1 MREGFEKWAAAPD
14 IETEM
19 RHIGFGKAGIAG
31 TALLVLAG
39 AGLVFAGPGMIRWFV
54 DRPVA
59 WNEHDDAN
67 VPALPETNHLQEVQ
81 ATLTIRDNL
90 ANEADRILAAE
101 GPLPAEDVNAVDE
114 VPCST
119 WYCARNHLHPMSL
132 EEIATGSPGSAP
144 TPPFTIVKG
153 KDEGAASGFQVVDA
167 KGKKFM
173 LKLDP
178 RGHLGLQSGAEM
190 IGYRLFHAAG
200 YNVPGAFLVDIDRA
214 DLRLDPHATF
224 KLLDIEKR
232 PLTEA
237 RVATQLS
244 GVAQLPGGRLRT
256 VEVPWLRG
264 QVLGSFDMLGVRPG
278 DPNDR
283 IPHERRRSLRASWV
297 LFAWLSVLDAG
308 SINTLDTYVEEGG
321 RHFIRHYFFDFGC
334 SFGSATAYAQ
344 GPQQDGEF
352 LIEVGRSLAALFSFG
367 LYQRPFQ
374 AREERQTWQT
384 LDAEYPAVGYF
395 PAEDFDPD
403 SYRGNRRVPAHMR
416 ITAGDAYWGAKVVT
430 AFTDAQVHAVV
441 ATARYSESDG
451 AYVEHALRV
460 RRDILGRR
468 YLRAVAAIE
477 SPGMSPDGSQ
487 VCFDDLAIDRGYA
500 GVLEARYLVEV
511 SDGHGVRVAGYQQA
525 AAGSHACVPIGGV
538 GAGTGYRVVS
548 IREQLAGGAGH
559 PDTPIG
565 KPARIHLR
573 WRAGERRFV
582 VVGLE
587 RDE

>member
-1 MREGFEKWAAAPD
+1 
-14 IETEM
+14 M